1 MRMNL
6 NNLNNSNTLLVK
18 IARFLAGA
26 GRLVASP
33 VMKFSAKL
41 AYLPEQDREYIYTL
55 LGENLRSNIVL
66 DTVFTQIEEDSSS
79 KKMAR
84 FARFARR
91 GLLTQEGDF
100 TLFLAESGLI
110 PTEEIA
116 LLKIGVSRSKI
127 PEICDFLASGE
138 GNSIT
143 FNSHFLKEGKGWLV
157 SIPLGMLA
165 VVYFRDIFRTMR
177 NIGDG
182 GLHPFFIVADWT
194 VNYWPVVFFVSFWA
208 FLLHRLAL
216 PNWTAGRTEAYK
228 LGLFKFYDQEWEL
241 KLSRICEVLVP
252 TGLSNSEL
260 LENLARIAKPN
271 KRLYHNIIR
280 AERQS
285 GELDVLETLSLFMSS
300 NTTAKV
306 KAKSPN
312 GTPSSVGDG
321 FSMAVRINY
330 ISFEREVKKATNIL
344 VMALMLIAMVFFGP
358 LVAISSGV

>member
-6 NNLNNSNTLLVK
+6 NNSSTLLVK
-18 IARFLAGA
+18 IARFLAVA
-26 GRLVASP
+26 DRLVVSP

-55 LGENLRSNIVL
+55 LSESVRSNIVL

-100 TLFLAESGLI
+100 TLFLAESGLV
-110 PTEEIA
+110 PQEEIA

-127 PEICDFLASGE
+127 PEICDFLASGN

-157 SIPLGMLA
+157 SIPIGMIA
-165 VVYFRDIFRTMR
+165 VVYFRDTFRTMR
-177 NIGDG
+177 NIDDG

-194 VNYWPVVFFVSFWA
+194 VNYWPLVLFVTFWA
-208 FLLHRLAL
+208 FTLHRLAL
-216 PNWTAGRTEAYK
+216 PNLKAGRTDAYK
-228 LGLFKFYDQEWEL
+228 FGLFKFYDSEWEL
-241 KLSRICEVLVP
+241 KLARICEVLVP
-252 TGLSNSEL
+252 TGLPNSEL
-260 LENLARIAKPN
+260 LGNLARIAQPN
-271 KRLYHNIIR
+271 KRLYHAIIR
-280 AERQS
+280 AQRNS
-285 GELDVLETLSLFMSS
+285 GELDVVEALSIFMSS
-300 NTTAKV
+300 ETISKV
-306 KAKSPN
+306 KAKSPDK
-312 GTPSSVGDG
+312 TPSSVGDG
-321 FSMAVRINY
+321 FSMAIRINY
-330 ISFEREVKKATNIL
+330 ISFERSVKKTTSFL
-344 VMALMLIAMVFFGP
+344 VMALMLIALVFFGP